1 MRKFLEEVGSS
12 DEGEGEEGSGRG
24 KEGELDASMADI
36 DARIE
41 KMKELEAAEE
51 KR

>member
-24 KEGELDASMADI
+24 KEREVDASMADI

>member
-1 MRKFLEEVGSS
+1 MRNFLEEAGSS

-24 KEGELDASMADI
+24 QEGEEDKSMADI
-36 DARIE
+36 DAYIE
-41 KMKELEAAEE
+41 KMKKLEAAEE